1 MNETFGEDPIRDD
14 PLRMIFMCCGA
25 DISMENSIPLILK
38 TLCGLSGPAVARALL
53 TTESTI
59 STIV

>member
-1 MNETFGEDPIRDD
+1 MTSSR
-14 PLRMIFMCCGA
+14 LCCGA
-25 DISMENSIPLILK
+25 NISMANRIPLILK